1 MTTLRIILTL
11 LTLTST
17 AHARDEGGITPQP
30 PKITLAS
37 TPA

>member
-1 MTTLRIILTL
+1 MTTLRLILTL

-30 PKITLAS
+30 PQITLLT